1 MMGMAVCSLY
11 LPSEGAV
18 KGQPKRRWPWRQHCH
33 LCLHLSIPG
42 GRAGPTVEESGS
54 RPILSDPT
62 TARDQ
67 ALPGRLMGRGG
78 KLPSPQGL
86 GAQLCTA
93 VPAGS
98 FRQGLGPQAA
108 PLLCTAAFPA
118 RVPLLGGLPHAGA
131 SAEALFSILTQYIFT
146 SSPSSSHT
154 PTPSPVHKRAGA
166 LPRAPGQ
173 RSLPRHRA
181 RAGAPAPHPVLSSGQ
196 NGAWAAVPV
205 PACCLHCGWKWTKAC
220 CDFRLGLLSYETT
233 STPALPQC
241 PAGCLQKPS
250 ASILFSSH
258 IFTALSLRSL
268 TGI

>member
-1 MMGMAVCSLY
+1 MMGMAVGSLY

-78 KLPSPQGL
+78 KLPSPHSL

-93 VPAGS
+93 GS
-98 FRQGLGPQAA
+98 FRQELGPQAA

-131 SAEALFSILTQYIFT
+131 SAEALFSILTQYTFT

-154 PTPSPVHKRAGA
+154 PMPSPVHKRAGA

-173 RSLPRHRA
+173 RFPPSSPCQGWRTCPSPSAVQWAERGLGSGAGSCLLPALRLKVNQGSLWLSA
-181 RAGAPAPHPVLSSGQ
+181 RFAVLRDHLDTCPAPVPCRLPSETFCQHPL
-196 NGAWAAVPV
+196 
-205 PACCLHCGWKWTKAC
+205 
-220 CDFRLGLLSYETT
+220 
-233 STPALPQC
+233 
-241 PAGCLQKPS
+241 
-250 ASILFSSH
+250 
-258 IFTALSLRSL
+258 
-268 TGI
+268 